1 MSWLRT
7 ASADLLLAMLYSPD
21 ASLAERIASGQL
33 LALAGDPRVRAQQP
47 AMVTV
52 AGGVVG
58 IAFGAGLGWLVSV
71 IASSAHLAWTFS
83 VPIYAIVLAFGVSA
97 AIGIFF
103 GVFPARTAAKLD
115 PIEALRYE

>member
-1 MSWLRT
+1 MKK
-7 ASADLLLAMLYSPD
+7 
-21 ASLAERIASGQL
+21 
-33 LALAGDPRVRAQQP
+33 ALGATESDILNEFLVEAIL
-47 AMVTV
+47 VTL

-58 IAFGAGLGWLVSV
+58 IAFGSGLGWLISV
-71 IASSAHLAWTFS
+71 VAQSAHLAWTFS
-83 VPIYAIVLAFGVSA
+83 VPVYAIVLAFGVSA